1 MLRPEPN
8 AATYN
13 TSTAASCP
21 SSPTPQLLEA
31 WLGREVEAA
40 QVGPVAGQR
49 GHSQQGCQH
58 GAGLKVFAALAGCR
72 HRFAHLRRQSMR
84 EGESGPAADSEGEES
99 MLQQHWH
106 SHLRRQTHQEGAACN
121 LQSSTA
127 RPAHAPAAP
136 PGSA

>member
-1 MLRPEPN
+1 MDSQAMMWWSMVRRAAPRAH

-21 SSPTPQLLEA
+21 SNPTPQLLEA
-31 WLGREVEAA
+31 RFGREVEAA

-72 HRFAHLRRQSMR
+72 HRLTHLRSQSK
-84 EGESGPAADSEGEES
+84 EGGRVRASGK
-99 MLQQHWH
+99 
-106 SHLRRQTHQEGAACN
+106 R
-121 LQSSTA
+121 
-127 RPAHAPAAP
+127 
-136 PGSA
+136 